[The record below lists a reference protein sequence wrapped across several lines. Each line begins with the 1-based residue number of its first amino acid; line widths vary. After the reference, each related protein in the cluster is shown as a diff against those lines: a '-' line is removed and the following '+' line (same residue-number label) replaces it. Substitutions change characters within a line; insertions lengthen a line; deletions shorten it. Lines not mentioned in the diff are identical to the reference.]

1 MKGKEAS
8 KLRVDEIAPE
18 LTRLRK
24 EMYDL
29 RAKSVTEKIEDTTR
43 FGKLKRDIA
52 RVLTRQRQIEIE
64 AVKK

>member
-43 FGKLKRDIA
+43 FGHLKRDIA
-52 RVLTRQRQIEIE
+52 RVLTRKRQIEIE
-64 AVKK
+64 AAKK